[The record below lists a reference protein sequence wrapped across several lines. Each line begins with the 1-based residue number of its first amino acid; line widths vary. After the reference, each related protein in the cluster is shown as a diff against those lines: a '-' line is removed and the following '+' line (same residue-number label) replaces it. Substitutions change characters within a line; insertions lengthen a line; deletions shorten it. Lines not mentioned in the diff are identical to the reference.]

1 MCLTIESFNCYFFLD
16 NSLLGLSLTDEVARA
31 GVAAI
36 WAGPFGAWRSEDG
49 HCHSTLEVWLLLVR
63 GLVSVAEPERLVELA
78 EALGEV
84 NRREQAAPAREDEG
98 TAAWGEELRRTV
110 QARTPFPG
118 RPVCPTPRL
127 TLCIPWRGAPDGVR
141 PARGGG

>member
-1 MCLTIESFNCYFFLD
+1 MEVSPLPGGPGFGGILTVRD
-16 NSLLGLSLTDEVARA
+16 P
-31 GVAAI
+31 AAFDAAALRRE
-36 WAGPFGAWRSEDG
+36 WLRCGG
-49 HCHSTLEVWLLLVR
+49 LLLVR
-63 GLVSVAEPERLVELA
+63 GLVSAAEPERLVELA

-118 RPVCPTPRL
+118 RPVCPTPRM